1 MISPDHGL
9 FWELVGLRSPAG
21 GPSVGSLAGNRRLE
35 GRQPLLC
42 GELTNMGAVRGIEG
56 DQLTEMSAKFPRLI
70 GDVRHCVLGISGE
83 IAGMTPTRRRNVLT
97 GGTR

>member
-1 MISPDHGL
+1 MISPDRSL
-9 FWELVGLRSPAG
+9 FWQPVDLLSPAG
-21 GPSVGSLAGNRRLE
+21 GPSVGSLAGNRRRE
-35 GRQPLLC
+35 GRQLFLC
-42 GELTNMGAVRGIEG
+42 GELTNMCAARGIEG
-56 DQLTEMSAKFPRLI
+56 DQLTAMSAKFPGLI